1 MKANSSVLL
10 LTQAIGKLKTPA
22 IEYLLAESFKRTKTN
37 LFVCYH
43 FYNNNNDNKCDTSDH
58 LNNNNN
64 SNATVKTDLKA
75 STNIRVQLR
84 SLIRSLYRCS
94 MRLDPSVNVSCVLPH
109 LLKRQYEDA
118 RCFSYDMLLTDLRTA
133 DARNDQSVAERLV
146 DQQFPH
152 LQRSTASSEIAHD
165 PFFVIDCSRFQ
176 EDSDHQTESQSTL
189 QSNDMDL
196 IALDRLYA
204 NSILGGTFDHLHVG
218 HKLML
223 TESAMLTRDSLLIG
237 VSDGLMLARK
247 TLAELIEPIEV
258 RCTAV
263 ERFVHAI
270 APELSVR
277 TVPIYDM
284 YGPTRTERDY
294 ECLIVSEET
303 VKGGRMV
310 NEERARHSLPP
321 MDVHVV
327 ELMNEEDLETAD
339 EDDERKVSS
348 SNMRKRLLGTLLRE
362 PRQRAAEDAKWPYVV
377 GLTGGLA
384 SGKSTIRGDLTILG
398 ATTIDCDAL
407 GHRAYDKANSD
418 GCYQQVVDAFG
429 NEILDQ
435 EGNID
440 RQLLGKRVFEMGA
453 GLARLNEIVWPSI
466 KRLLFAEIAKCGEA
480 GVRVVV
486 IEAALLIEAGWHKI
500 VDEVWVCIVPAEEVQ
515 IRKYGFFL
523 VLFTFSLLIFLFCK
537 KGGSTLR
544 GAQQGE
550 RREGSTYS
558 GSTIDKCRA
567 CALCKCCAEL
577 TVGARENCQTSN

>member
-1 MKANSSVLL
+1 MKANNTVLL
-10 LTQAIGKLKTPA
+10 ITQPIDKLQTPV

-37 LFVCYH
+37 LFVCFH
-43 FYNNNNDNKCDTSDH
+43 FYNNIN
-58 LNNNNN
+58 
-64 SNATVKTDLKA
+64 NATVATDLKA

-94 MRLDPSVNVSCVLPH
+94 MRLDPSVNVSCVLPQ

-118 RCFSYDMLLTDLRTA
+118 HCFTYDMLLTDLRTA

-196 IALDRLYA
+196 IASDRLYA

-270 APELSVR
+270 APEISVR

-284 YGPTRTERDY
+284 YGPTRTERDF

-327 ELMNEEDLETAD
+327 ELMNEEEPETAD

-348 SNMRKRLLGTLLRE
+348 SNIRKRLLGTLLRE
-362 PRQRAAEDAKWPYVV
+362 PVRRQAAKKPYVV
-377 GLTGGLA
+377 GLTGSLA

-486 IEAALLIEAGWHKI
+486 IEAALLIEAGWHEI
-500 VDEVWVCIVPAEEVQ
+500 VDEVWVCIVSEDEV
-515 IRKYGFFL
+515 R
-523 VLFTFSLLIFLFCK
+523 
-537 KGGSTLR
+537 
-544 GAQQGE
+544 
-550 RREGSTYS
+550 
-558 GSTIDKCRA
+558 
-567 CALCKCCAEL
+567 
-577 TVGARENCQTSN
+577 NCHAI